1 MKLYEIDRELEA
13 AIEAAFDPE
22 TGEILDDA
30 AFERMNELEMAR
42 EAKLEGVALW
52 IKGLAAEAEAINNEK
67 NNLAKRERVL
77 KNKAARLTE
86 WLSYVLRG
94 EKLKTPRVAI
104 SWRSSETVE
113 YDDTVDPEKLDPKFI
128 KPQPVEIN
136 KTAVKAALKMG
147 VEIPGFWLEKH
158 QNIQIK

>member
-52 IKGLAAEAEAINNEK
+52 IKGLIAEAEAINNEK
-67 NNLAKRERVL
+67 NNLAKREKVL
-77 KNKAARLTE
+77 KNKAERLKQ
-86 WLSYVLRG
+86 WLSYVLNG

-113 YDDTVDPEKLDPKFI
+113 FDDTVDPEKLPPRFI
-128 KPQPVEIN
+128 KPQPAEIN
-136 KTAVKAALKMG
+136 KTAVKAALMRG
-147 VEIPGFWLEKH
+147 EDVPGFWLEKH
-158 QNIQIK
+158 QNIQIR